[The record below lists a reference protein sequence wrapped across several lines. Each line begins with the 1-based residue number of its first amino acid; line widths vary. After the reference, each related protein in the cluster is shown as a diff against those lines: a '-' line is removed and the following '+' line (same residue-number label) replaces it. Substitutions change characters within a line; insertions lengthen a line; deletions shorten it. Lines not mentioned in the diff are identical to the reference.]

1 MMGMWCWKILEWWT
15 NILIEIEI
23 IIIQLE
29 CLLINAINSLLIN
42 SIKNRYNLVILKV
55 NYKKNY

>member
-1 MMGMWCWKILEWWT
+1 MMGMCCWKILEWWT